1 MMARLSP
8 KHLLVMLLAVL
19 LTAGFSLSAAQASV
33 MSARMAMT
41 GKDMAVA
48 AGTGMAGMSHM
59 ATATDSDCHACLKGA
74 SDNGNPMHCP
84 PTCIAPVMAVLPEG
98 LAITLAPQVQQPSA
112 LPAPLLHGRS
122 SLPDPTPPRL
132 SDLI

>member
-1 MMARLSP
+1 MARLSP

-41 GKDMAVA
+41 GSEMAMA
-48 AGTGMAGMSHM
+48 TDTGMAKMSDM
-59 ATATDSDCHACLKGA
+59 GTATDGDCKACLKGA
-74 SDNGNPMHCP
+74 GDIGNPMHCP
-84 PTCIAPVMAVLPEG
+84 PTCIAPVLAVLPQD
-98 LAITLAPQVQQPSA
+98 LAMTVVPLVSQPSA
-112 LPAPLLHGRS
+112 LPTPLLHGRS
-122 SLPDPTPPRL
+122 SLPDPTPPRP